1 MQTNTIGYLQGNASE
16 LIHSCALA
24 LSKQEWWIK
33 HRTSATAF
41 CRSRSRGTSRT
52 PLAGRVP

>member
-33 HRTSATAF
+33 HRTTLRGPPQALASATAWHSQV
-41 CRSRSRGTSRT
+41 R
-52 PLAGRVP
+52 